1 MNKTC
6 NSESKTMIDMTNIYD
21 VELKMVDELRGTEV
35 VRVIDKGNAMT
46 SGEVCW
52 ELRGEVEQR
61 EALEEWIR
69 DRGNEQH
76 ETLLRLVSW
85 KFV

>member
-1 MNKTC
+1 
-6 NSESKTMIDMTNIYD
+6 MIDMTNIYD

-52 ELRGEVEQR
+52 ELRGEVDSR
-61 EALEEWIR
+61 
-69 DRGNEQH
+69 
-76 ETLLRLVSW
+76 SW
-85 KFV
+85 KRATGNPSPFGKLEIRLISNMNTSGMPRRY